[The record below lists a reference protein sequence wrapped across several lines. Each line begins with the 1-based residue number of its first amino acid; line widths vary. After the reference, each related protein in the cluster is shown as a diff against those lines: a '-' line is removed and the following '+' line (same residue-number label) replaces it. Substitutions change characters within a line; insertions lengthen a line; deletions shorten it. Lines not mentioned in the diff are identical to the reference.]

1 MSSTLLIPVRT
12 ATPVV
17 VEDLHVAFGKAR
29 ALDGVDL
36 EVRAGTTLGVLG
48 HNGAGKTT
56 LIKVLTTLLRPTT
69 GRVVVDGLDV
79 VTDATAV
86 RRRIGVTGQYAG
98 LDEFLTAR
106 ENLELVGRL
115 AGLRTQARV
124 RSGELID
131 RLGLQDLASRRIG
144 ELSGGSRRRV
154 DLAASLV
161 GSPSVLFLDEP
172 TTGLDPL
179 ARTALWEIVDE
190 LTTNGTTVVLTTQYL
205 EEADRL
211 ADHIVVL
218 NKGRVAARGTPTQLK
233 RIVGGKVVTATIPA
247 DRLDRLTFP
256 TDTARL
262 VASDQV
268 RVSVTANDA
277 ASAAD
282 VVARLVSDDVE
293 FSDLDIASPSLDDV
307 FTHIALEGALS

>member
-1 MSSTLLIPVRT
+1 MSAPT
-12 ATPVV
+12 VV
-17 VEDLHVAFGKAR
+17 VEDLHVAYGTTW

-36 EVRAGTTLGVLG
+36 EAAAGATLGVLG

-56 LIKVLTTLLRPTT
+56 LIRTLTTLVRPTI
-69 GRVVVDGLDV
+69 GRVQIENLDV
-79 VTDATAV
+79 VVHATEV

-106 ENLELVGRL
+106 ENLELIGRL
-115 AGLRTQARV
+115 TGLRRTARA
-124 RSGELID
+124 RADALID
-131 RLGLQDLASRRIG
+131 RLGLQEYASRRVG

-179 ARTALWEIVDE
+179 ARAGLWNVVDE
-190 LTTNGTTVVLTTQYL
+190 LTDAGTTVVLTTQYL

-218 NKGRVAARGTPTQLK
+218 RRGRVAARGTPAELK
-233 RIVGGKVVTATIPA
+233 RIVGGKVLSATIPA
-247 DRLDRLTFP
+247 GQLAALPFIPDTDPRVDGDRL
-256 TDTARL
+256 
-262 VASDQV
+262 
-268 RVSVTANDA
+268 RVSVTVDDA
-277 ASAAD
+277 PAATAL
-282 VVARLVSDDVE
+282 VADLHRGGIEVT
-293 FSDLDIASPSLDDV
+293 DLDVTSPSLDDV
-307 FTHIALEGALS
+307 FTHLAHTPGAHR